1 MSSSANPPIQDMGKQ
16 DTGNQNVCVLLVDD
30 DHDVLGANARYLR
43 VNDLNV
49 VVADQ
54 ASTAIE
60 RLKAEPIDVVVT
72 DLRMPNCDGIEFAH
86 EVRDITPLLPIVF
99 LSGFATVPETVSYT
113 HLTLP
118 TKA

>member
-1 MSSSANPPIQDMGKQ
+1 MGKQ

-49 VVADQ
+49 VA
-54 ASTAIE
+54 
-60 RLKAEPIDVVVT
+60 
-72 DLRMPNCDGIEFAH
+72 
-86 EVRDITPLLPIVF
+86 
-99 LSGFATVPETVSYT
+99 VSYT

>member
-1 MSSSANPPIQDMGKQ
+1 MSSPVNPPNQDMGKQ

-72 DLRMPNCDGIEFAH
+72 DLRMPNCDGIELHMRF
-86 EVRDITPLLPIVF
+86 VTSPLCYLLFFCQALPRCRK
-99 LSGFATVPETVSYT
+99 LSRR
-113 HLTLP
+113 
-118 TKA
+118 